1 MANLFDRLG
10 YNFTPSSNNA
20 IIEFSETTL
29 NHLNS
34 VPQLLTS
41 WQVTD
46 LVENNVGGYIK
57 NPVANVITY
66 LRNTCN
72 SIYNLVSANASTNT
86 DIITGSNATINAYF
100 VSIASNTSN
109 VGGMNSGNNGGNFL
123 AHTNRLSG
131 VVNVAQSVA
140 QTNDG
145 ELGNLPHYETALAMG
160 QVAMYLIYQ
169 ADGIQNNAP
178 IMGNFT
184 SLLIENELES
194 YNTVLQSTYTQINN
208 SITISGSGS
217 EASPYVRSSNLSQSD
232 VAAIYANT
240 SGLAGMLY
248 TRRIEDEIY
257 YGKTKQLLGE
267 YQSVRVFSNMGM
279 TANNLVQNFVGT
291 DKLKERINS

>member
-1 MANLFDRLG
+1 MSSLFDRLG

-20 IIEFSETTL
+20 IIEFSENTL

-34 VPQLLTS
+34 VPQLLTD
-41 WQVTD
+41 WQMTD
-46 LVENNVGGYIK
+46 LVDNNVGGYVK

-86 DIITGSNATINAYF
+86 NIITGSNATINAYF
-100 VSIASNTSN
+100 VSITTNTSN
-109 VGGMNSGNNGGNFL
+109 VGGINGGNFL

-145 ELGNLPHYETALAMG
+145 ELGNLPHYDTALAMG
-160 QVAMYLIYQ
+160 QVIMYLVYQ
-169 ADGIQNNAP
+169 SDGIQNNAP

-184 SLLIENELES
+184 SLVIQNELES
-194 YNTVLQSTYTQINN
+194 YNTVLQSTYSQINN
-208 SITISGSGS
+208 SITITGSGT
-217 EASPYVRSSNLSQSD
+217 EANPYVRSSNLSQSA

-240 SGLAGMLY
+240 SGLANMIY
-248 TRRIEDEIY
+248 TRRVGDEKY
-257 YGKTKQLLGE
+257 YGNTKQLLGE
-267 YQSVRVFSNMGM
+267 YQSVKAFSNMGM

-291 DKLKERINS
+291 DKLKERINP